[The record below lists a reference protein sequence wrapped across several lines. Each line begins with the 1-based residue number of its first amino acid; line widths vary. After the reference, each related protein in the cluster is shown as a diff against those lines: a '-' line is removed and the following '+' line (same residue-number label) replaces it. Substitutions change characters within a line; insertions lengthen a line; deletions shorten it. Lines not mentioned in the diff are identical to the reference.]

1 MEFLVS
7 VWPWIW
13 LNDAL
18 RYFLAAGGLTLVLWL
33 GRAWF
38 RCLRIQ
44 TDIASRRD
52 QIREIAFSLLTITIF
67 SGVGFSLFLGG
78 DLFKL
83 YHTAP
88 RPTDVLIELTVM
100 VLAHDTY
107 FYWLHRGMHHP
118 WWFRRIHRVH
128 HRSRTPTP
136 WAAYA
141 FQPAE
146 AVLEAGI
153 LPLMA
158 LCLPLSA
165 VTVFLFTS
173 HMILRNVL
181 GHAGHELFPRWWLK
195 VPVLRYINTTT
206 HHDLHHA
213 TGRSN
218 YGIYFTFWDRLCG
231 TEHAEYAQR
240 FDAVHARARIMRK
253 AAGAAGDDRRST

>member
-1 MEFLVS
+1 MELLIT

-18 RYFLAAGGLTLVLWL
+18 RYFLAAGGLALVLWL

-38 RCLRIQ
+38 QRFRIQ
-44 TDIASRRD
+44 TRVPGWRDRR
-52 QIREIAFSLLTITIF
+52 REIAFSLMTITVF
-67 SGVGFSLFLGG
+67 SSVGFSLFLGEN
-78 DLFKL
+78 LFKL
-83 YHTAP
+83 YHTVPAP
-88 RPTDVLIELTVM
+88 AAVIFEFAVM

-118 WWFRRIHRVH
+118 WWFRRVHRVH

-158 LCLPLSA
+158 LWFPLSGLA
-165 VTVFLFTS
+165 VFLFTS

-181 GHAGHELFPRWWLK
+181 GHAGHELFPRWWLNI
-195 VPVLRYINTTT
+195 PVLKYINTTT

-213 TGRSN
+213 TARSN

-231 TEHAEYAQR
+231 TEHPDYAER
-240 FDAVHARARIMRK
+240 FHAVHTRARPQPH
-253 AAGAAGDDRRST
+253 AAAPDTE